1 MTSIAPPASAA
12 PDIAPPETSDDVSSI
27 VAPTSDGPARRK
39 RSREKP
45 AAAAKLTPSP
55 NRTGPTDIN
64 DPAVRLEAKRALIWL
79 GMAALIA
86 LAVVLAQPLLVV
98 FGGMVFG
105 ALVDGGARLLGRVLP
120 IKRIWRVGIVL
131 LLAAAFLV
139 WFVNYAGN
147 QIADQAAL
155 LPDMLRG
162 QMLHMVKWLQ
172 HHGMLV
178 NAAFMQRVTEQA
190 LGGVSQLTG
199 MVGGLIGAVTTLL
212 LIVVLGIY
220 FAIDPHPYRRGL
232 AWMLPREAR
241 GFFEEALTAMGHSLR
256 RLLAGRLL
264 GMTLEGLTIGL
275 ALEFRGVPLA
285 SLLGLITGLLAFLPN
300 IGAPISG
307 LLMVLVGFSGGKSMG
322 LYCIGVYVVVQGIDG
337 NVIVP
342 MVAKRAADLA
352 PALVLAMQLMMGA
365 LFGILGL
372 ALADPLLAM
381 IKVLLEAL
389 AKQRQLHAPPDEGEP
404 GQKGVTGA

>member
-1 MTSIAPPASAA
+1 MNSPNLPVAA
-12 PDIAPPETSDDVSSI
+12 DSQSD
-27 VAPTSDGPARRK
+27 AAKPARR
-39 RSREKP
+39 RSRPKP
-45 AAAAKLTPSP
+45 VAAPLPA
-55 NRTGPTDIN
+55 NRAGPVDFS
-64 DPAVRLEAKRALIWL
+64 DPVVRQEAKRAMVWL
-79 GMAALIA
+79 GMAALIS

-105 ALVDGGARLLGRVLP
+105 ALVDGGARLLGRILP
-120 IKRIWRVGIVL
+120 IGRSWRVGLVL
-131 LLAAAFLV
+131 LFTASFIG
-139 WFVNYAGN
+139 WFVIFAGN
-147 QIADQAAL
+147 EIADQAAM
-155 LPDMLRG
+155 LPETLRG
-162 QMLHMVKWLQ
+162 QMLHLVKWLQ
-172 HHGMLV
+172 HHGLLM
-178 NAAFMQRVTEQA
+178 NAAFMQRLTEQA
-190 LGGVSQLTG
+190 LGGVSQITG
-199 MVGGLIGAVTTLL
+199 VVGGLIGGVTTLL

-232 AWMLPREAR
+232 GWMLPREAR
-241 GFFEEALTAMGHSLR
+241 GFFEEALIAMGHSMR

-264 GMTLEGLTIGL
+264 GMTVEGLTIGL

-307 LLMVLVGFSGGKSMG
+307 MLMILVGFSGGKAMG
-322 LYCIGVYVVVQGIDG
+322 VYCIGVYVVVQGIDG

-342 MVAKRAADLA
+342 LVAKRAADLA

-381 IKVLLEAL
+381 LKILLERL
-389 AKQRQLHAPPDEGEP
+389 AQQRETRNPANPLDLTPSGEP
-404 GQKGVTGA
+404 AQ